1 MYHVL
6 YYSIVLLLSVF
17 VVVLTH
23 QLYFVIDLLS
33 LLIGPNNIVI
43 IHGDRVAQ
51 WQMYSYNRQIISTLP
66 SLTNGYAGNAVS
78 NNYV

>member
-1 MYHVL
+1 MWNDNYNYTYTRKMYHVL

-43 IHGDRVAQ
+43 IHTGIMNQ
-51 WQMYSYNRQIISTLP
+51 N
-66 SLTNGYAGNAVS
+66 
-78 NNYV
+78 